1 MRPRTIIAIF
11 LPLAVLATCLC
22 GLIFVV
28 VQQELRSGAND
39 PQQQLAEDAAGQLR
53 AGVTP
58 ASVVSGPTV
67 DLATSLAPF
76 LVIYGPD
83 GTVLATNGELDGQA
97 PIVPHGVLESAHA
110 TGIDKVTWQP
120 RSGIRIATV
129 NVPWSGGTVTAGRSL
144 RVVEEQE
151 SSLETLVGAAWLS
164 TLAAVA
170 IASILVARILAP
182 RSDPG

>member
-1 MRPRTIIAIF
+1 MRPRTTIAIF

-28 VQQELRSGAND
+28 VQQDLRSGAND
-39 PQQQLAEDAAGQLR
+39 PQQQMAEDAARQLR
-53 AGVTP
+53 AGVAP
-58 ASVVSGPTV
+58 AVIVSGPTV

-83 GTVLATNGELDGQA
+83 GTVLGTNGELDGQE
-97 PIVPHGVLESAHA
+97 PIIPRGVLESARA

-120 RSGIRIATV
+120 RSGVRIATV
-129 NVPWSGGTVTAGRSL
+129 NVPWPGGTVTAGRSL

-151 SSLETLVGAAWLS
+151 SSLETVVGAAWLM

-170 IASILVARILAP
+170 IASILVAWIVAERPDP
-182 RSDPG
+182 R